1 MAHLLARSPCA
12 AASSAASAPAVQSAP
27 ILAAVQQPPPG
38 PHLSPDGKWW
48 WNGAQ
53 WLPTGRGMT
62 AGSAAKAGFF
72 GFFGMQCAACVLF
85 CVFLVI
91 VVGVMLAS
99 CSAVAH
105 GLQSIPTP
113 RPAPTFGGQ

>member
-1 MAHLLARSPCA
+1 MPPPRAGPYA
-12 AASSAASAPAVQSAP
+12 AASSAALAQPVKPIP
-27 ILAAVQQPPPG
+27 ILAAVQPQPPG

-105 GLQSIPTP
+105 GIQSIPTP
-113 RPAPTFGGQ
+113 RPAPTLGAQ